1 MKVSELVKSKNNIS
15 EFTLDGRILLGKIVD
30 CYDADTC
37 KINFIFNNKLTKFNC
52 RLYGIDSP
60 EIKPP
65 LSKENREDEIKKA
78 IMAKN
83 NFINFI
89 LRENK
94 LLEEKKYKR
103 KEIEK
108 ILEENDKLVKV
119 KCGIFDKYGRLLV
132 ELYPYQDLE
141 KTKQTGGSIVFDH
154 SYNQNLITNGHA
166 YEYYGGTKRK

>member
-1 MKVSELVKSKNNIS
+1 
-15 EFTLDGRILLGKIVD
+15 
-30 CYDADTC
+30 
-37 KINFIFNNKLTKFNC
+37 
-52 RLYGIDSP
+52 
-60 EIKPP
+60 
-65 LSKENREDEIKKA
+65 
-78 IMAKN
+78 MAKN

-132 ELYPYQDLE
+132 
-141 KTKQTGGSIVFDH
+141 
-154 SYNQNLITNGHA
+154 
-166 YEYYGGTKRK
+166 